1 MIAVLRPQADARSV
15 GQPEPAA
22 LGLFMGDLQP
32 LASPDTLDPL
42 VVDYPAR
49 LPQQSGDL
57 AIAVAAVLPGKLDNI
72 GRETLLVVTTTRD
85 LALCRA
91 MLPERRTGATLGDMQ
106 LRSDLQ
112 MQARRRA
119 GLRSFPEQPPA
130 E

>member
-1 MIAVLRPQADARSV
+1 MIALLRAQPHARSV
-15 GQPEPAA
+15 GQPESAA
-22 LGLFMGDLQP
+22 LGLLSWDLQP

-49 LPQQSGDL
+49 LPQQFGNL

-72 GRETLLVVTTTRD
+72 GRETLLVVTTMRD

-106 LRSDLQ
+106 LRSDLLNTG
-112 MQARRRA
+112 AATRGA
-119 GLRSFPEQPPA
+119 
-130 E
+130 